1 MRHDPSIEIEECD
14 SVYRPDDD
22 TFLLLDCLRVVK
34 GERMLEMGC
43 GSGILS
49 IHCARAGGVVTA
61 VDLSPQA
68 VECTR
73 RNARNNGAEIE
84 VFQSDLFSMVNGVFD
99 LIVFNPP
106 YLPVKEEGELESA
119 WSGGYGGIEVVGR
132 FLDDVRPYMAVD
144 GRVTLLLSTKMDQEV
159 LSDRLNGFMIR
170 TLVRRSFFFEELRVV
185 LLER

>member
-14 SVYRPDDD
+14 SVYQPDDD
-22 TFLLLDCLRVVK
+22 TFLLLDCLHVVG
-34 GERMLEMGC
+34 GERMLEVGC

-49 IHCARAGGVVTA
+49 IHCARAGAVVTA

-73 RNARNNGAEIE
+73 RNAMRNGVEIG
-84 VFQSDLFSMVNGVFD
+84 VFQSDLFSMVNSVFD

-106 YLPVKEEGELESA
+106 YLPVKEGGELARA
-119 WSGGYGGIEVVGR
+119 WSGGQGGVEVVSR
-132 FLDDVRPYMAVD
+132 FLDDVLPYMAVD

-159 LSDRLNGFMIR
+159 LSAHLNRFMIR
-170 TLVRRSFFFEELRVV
+170 TLARRSFFFEELRVV